1 VRDHSRS
8 HVFFPVLCHYAV
20 PRFPQNLTD
29 KMDGQFN
36 EEMIESGLLKTL
48 ENLKVGADTN
58 ADTNT
63 VDGLSC

>member
-1 VRDHSRS
+1 
-8 HVFFPVLCHYAV
+8 
-20 PRFPQNLTD
+20 
-29 KMDGQFN
+29 MDGQFN